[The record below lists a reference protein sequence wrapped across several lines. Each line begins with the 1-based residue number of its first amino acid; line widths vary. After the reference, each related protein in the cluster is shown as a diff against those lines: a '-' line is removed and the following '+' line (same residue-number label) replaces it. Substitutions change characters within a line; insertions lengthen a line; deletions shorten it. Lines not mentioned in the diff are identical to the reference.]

1 MKPSRIFSFS
11 FLFVIA
17 IQIFFGTTFTN
28 VARLVI
34 MLEKI
39 DPSLHSVKIQLVSP
53 EKKQEIR
60 EWQKGDN
67 KIEFFL
73 AREGT
78 YTVRIQA
85 VSLDGETNLM
95 LTTLHVIQGKRFL
108 ITVSPGKSLSIDEAS
123 LEQRVPRDGLVAEY
137 LFDGN
142 ADDTSG
148 NQNHG
153 ELRAPKWYSPPFLT
167 NGRKEVPK
175 TAYYF
180 PGREEINVM
189 GPYIDCG
196 NGPSITNIQD
206 KLTVSLWIKPSVLRT
221 RNLQII
227 GRQSNPLLGGWG
239 IWINMDGKLLF
250 NLSKDGETVELWND
264 KVQLT
269 TNRFYHIVAMY
280 DRKKGVASVYINNKK
295 QTWEN
300 LFYSLTYPL
309 TPNRIVFHEDHL
321 MIGGFWGCGISYF
334 EGIIDDVRIYN
345 RILTDE
351 EVEALYR
358 E

>member
-1 MKPSRIFSFS
+1 MKQLYIFFC
-11 FLFVIA
+11 LFVVA
-17 IQIFFGTTFTN
+17 VQMFFGTTFSN
-28 VARLVI
+28 AAKVVVL
-34 MLEKI
+34 LEKL
-39 DPSLHSVKIQLVSP
+39 DPSFQLIEMRLISP
-53 EKKQEIR
+53 EKKEEKR
-60 EWQKGDN
+60 VWQKGN
-67 KIEFFL
+67 SYEIEFFPST
-73 AREGT
+73 EGR
-78 YTVRIQA
+78 YIVRIEA
-85 VSLDGETNLM
+85 ISSNRETNLM
-95 LTTLHVIQGKRFL
+95 LTTLMVKQGKQFFIR
-108 ITVSPGKSLSIDEAS
+108 VSPGKYLSIVDS
-123 LEQRVPRDGLVAEY
+123 LLERKIPREGLVAEY

-142 ADDTSG
+142 ANDTSG
-148 NQNHG
+148 NKNDG
-153 ELRAPKWYSPPFLT
+153 VLRAPKWYSPPFLT
-167 NGRKEVPK
+167 NGRKGIPQ

-189 GPYIDCG
+189 GPHIDCG

-206 KLTVSLWIKPSVLRT
+206 ELTVSLWIKPAVLRT

-227 GRQSNPLLGGWG
+227 GRESNPLLGGWG

-250 NLSKDGETVELWND
+250 NLSKDGEAVELWNS

-269 TNRFYHIVAMY
+269 TDRFYHIVAMY
-280 DRKKGVASVYINNKK
+280 DRKKGVASVYIDNKK

-300 LFYSLTYPL
+300 LFYSLTYLL
-309 TPNRIVFHEDHL
+309 TPNSIVFHEDHL

>member
-1 MKPSRIFSFS
+1 MKRSWFLVG
-11 FLFVIA
+11 LFVVSLVVSCGIPGLDDLLGG
-17 IQIFFGTTFTN
+17 GTTTNAVVTNTVTN
-28 VARLVI
+28 VVTNGGGG
-34 MLEKI
+34 
-39 DPSLHSVKIQLVSP
+39 SGSV
-53 EKKQEIR
+53 
-60 EWQKGDN
+60 
-67 KIEFFL
+67 
-73 AREGT
+73 
-78 YTVRIQA
+78 A
-85 VSLDGETNLM
+85 V
-95 LTTLHVIQGKRFL
+95 
-108 ITVSPGKSLSIDEAS
+108 
-123 LEQRVPRDGLVAEY
+123 LVAEY

-142 ADDTSG
+142 ANDSSG
-148 NQNHG
+148 NKNDG
-153 ELRAPKWYSPPFLT
+153 VLRAPKWYSPPFLT
-167 NGRKEVPK
+167 NGRKGIPQ

-189 GPYIDCG
+189 GPHIDCG

-206 KLTVSLWIKPSVLRT
+206 ELTVSLWIKPAVLRT

-227 GRQSNPLLGGWG
+227 GRESNPLLGGWG

-250 NLSKDGETVELWND
+250 NLSKDGEAVELWNS

-269 TNRFYHIVAMY
+269 TDRFYHIVAMY
-280 DRKKGVASVYINNKK
+280 DRKKGVASVYIDNKK

-300 LFYSLTYPL
+300 LFYSLTYPV
-309 TPNRIVFHEDHL
+309 TPNSIVFHEDHL